1 MGYTVPAPA
10 LLPAIV
16 IAASIAVVAVG
27 VGVAVPRVAVCTD
40 NTEPLVQ
47 PAVAV
52 QGPDIV
58 RPVQGPDIVR
68 PVPGPDI
75 APPVPGTAATAHP
88 MVAVVPMTRNPVA
101 VASLRPARV
110 VCQCPAGQ
118 SNAWESDTIP

>member
-16 IAASIAVVAVG
+16 IAASIAVVAVA
-27 VGVAVPRVAVCTD
+27 VAVPRVAVCTD
-40 NTEPLVQ
+40 NTEPLAQ

-52 QGPDIV
+52 P
-58 RPVQGPDIVR
+58 GPDIVR

-110 VCQCPAGQ
+110 ACQCPAGQ